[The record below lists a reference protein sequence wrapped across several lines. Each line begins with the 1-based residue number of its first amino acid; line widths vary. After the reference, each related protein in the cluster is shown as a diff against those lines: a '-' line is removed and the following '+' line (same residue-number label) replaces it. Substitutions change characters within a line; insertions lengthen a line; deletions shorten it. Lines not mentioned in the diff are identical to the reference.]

1 MHLSVVENPIIILSS
16 REAIIDLLEKKSI
29 MYSDRP
35 VVPMAGQ
42 LYVATCAPS
51 RLNIFLH
58 RTQSGT

>member
-1 MHLSVVENPIIILSS
+1 MHLSVVGNPIIILSS

-42 LYVATCAPS
+42 LYVVH
-51 RLNIFLH
+51 RLD
-58 RTQSGT
+58 